1 MADNPKKKGP
11 RDDKRISTQKHEIA
25 YWKKKLNV
33 SGQQL
38 AGAKKAT
45 GSTSVKVIREYLK
58 KKKDK

>member
-1 MADNPKKKGP
+1 MPDNPKKKGP
-11 RDDKRISTQKHEIA
+11 RDDKRISTQPHEIQ

-45 GSTSVKVIREYLK
+45 GSTSVKVIKEYLK
-58 KKKDK
+58 NKKK

>member
-1 MADNPKKKGP
+1 MADDLKKKGP
-11 RDDKRISTQKHEIA
+11 QDDKRISTQPPEIA

-45 GSTSVKVIREYLK
+45 GSTSVTVIKEYLK
-58 KKKDK
+58 KKNK